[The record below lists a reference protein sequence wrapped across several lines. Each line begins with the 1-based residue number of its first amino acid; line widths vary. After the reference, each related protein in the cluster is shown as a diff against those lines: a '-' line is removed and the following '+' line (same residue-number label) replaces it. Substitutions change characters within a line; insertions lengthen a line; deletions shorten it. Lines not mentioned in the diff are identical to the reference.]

1 MKSDF
6 DKSFKQIGKEY
17 NEIKREIEK
26 TDKERDKK
34 VYKLYGLGEDEIKAV
49 EGK

>member
-17 NEIKREIEK
+17 NGIKEETEK
-26 TDKERDKK
+26 TDKEIDQK
-34 VYKLYGLGEDEIKAV
+34 VYELYGLTEVEKKVV

>member
-17 NEIKREIEK
+17 NGIKEEIEK
-26 TDKERDKK
+26 TDEEIDQK
-34 VYKLYGLGEDEIKAV
+34 VYKLYGLTEEEIRVAEEK
-49 EGK
+49 